1 MIHLLCFL
9 LPPTVALLL
18 SLIIEKKR
26 AVPDTAS
33 DEPDTAKLPFLL
45 IRWAL
50 LAVALYIL
58 TALILVPL
66 DRATVC
72 VAWTGIG
79 IELLYIRFGTT
90 AMLFSALLALLA
102 GVSIPSLRRTL
113 DITGTME
120 APGNGRRKA
129 VTSMLLHG
137 CVLLLLFLT
146 FALIWSLCNYG
157 NISMDEILF
166 HLSIS
171 LKGTSRDI
179 LLGFLLDVILPSA
192 VAFAFF
198 ELLVHAPAKR
208 SCRIQSR
215 RLPALWVQAFPLRAS
230 ALVGLLGVIG
240 WFCFLVVCADQ
251 SFSFFDFVR
260 SQLKTSDFIEQEY
273 VDPRSVSLVFP
284 EQKRNLI
291 TLYVES
297 AETSSQDVEN
307 GGFFETNYIPEMTRI
322 ARENVSFSHSQ
333 KLEGAA
339 IAPACGWTIAGLV
352 AQTTGL
358 PLKMANNERWNN
370 DDSDLQGIDWFLSGA
385 TSLGDLLK
393 ENGYRTVFMAGS
405 DFAFGGRLQYYTQ
418 HGQYEIL
425 DYLRALKDGVIPPD
439 YYVHWGFE
447 DRHLYSWAKE
457 ALTELSRSDQPF
469 HFSMLT
475 VDTHNP
481 AGYLCDLC
489 PDIYPTQFENVLACS
504 SRQLDDFITWCEAQ
518 PFFENTSIVITG
530 DHGSMVPGFYQEGIM
545 DRNHGTTN
553 RKVYNAFINSAAE
566 PVQEENRRFTTL
578 DFFPTTLASIGVS
591 IEGERLGLGTNL
603 FSAVP
608 TLAEEYGY
616 QVFFDELNLK
626 SPFFIEHI
634 LGL

>member
-9 LPPTVALLL
+9 LPPTAALLL
-18 SLIIEKKR
+18 SLFIEKKR
-26 AVPDTAS
+26 AVPAPAS

-113 DITGTME
+113 GITGTAE
-120 APGNGRRKA
+120 APGGRRRSPVA
-129 VTSMLLHG
+129 TLLLHG

-179 LLGFLLDVILPSA
+179 LLGFLLDVILPTA

-230 ALVGLLGVIG
+230 ALVGLLGIIG

-273 VDPRSVSLVFP
+273 VDPRDVSLVFP

-297 AETSSQDVEN
+297 AETSSQDAEN

-425 DYLRALKDGVIPPD
+425 DYNRALEDGVIPPD

-447 DRHLYSWAKE
+447 DRRLYSWAKE

-545 DRNHGTTN
+545 DCNHGTTN
-553 RKVYNAFINSAAE
+553 RKVYNAFINSAVE

>member
-9 LPPTVALLL
+9 LPPTAALLL
-18 SLIIEKKR
+18 SLIIEKRR
-26 AVPDTAS
+26 AVPAPAS
-33 DEPDTAKLPFLL
+33 EQPHITKLPFLL

-50 LAVALYIL
+50 LAITLYIL
-58 TALILVPL
+58 TALVLVPL

-79 IELLYIRFGTT
+79 IELLYIRFGTA
-90 AMLFSALLALLA
+90 AMLFSGLLALLV
-102 GVSIPSLRRTL
+102 GVSAPLISRRL
-113 DITGTME
+113 GITGTM
-120 APGNGRRKA
+120 ASPGVRKKKTA
-129 VTSMLLHG
+129 ASILLHV
-137 CVLLLLFLT
+137 CVWILLFLT
-146 FALIWSLCNYG
+146 FALIWSMCYYS
-157 NISMDEILF
+157 NIAMDEILF

-171 LKGTSRDI
+171 LKGNSRDI
-179 LLGFLLDVILPSA
+179 LLGFLLEVILPA
-192 VAFAFF
+192 AAAIAFF
-198 ELLVHAPAKR
+198 ELLTHAPVKQ
-208 SCRIQSR
+208 SCLIESR
-215 RLPALWVQAFPLRAS
+215 RFPAFWVQAFPLRTS
-230 ALVGLLGVIG
+230 ALVGLLGIIG

-260 SQLKTSDFIEQEY
+260 SQLITSDFIEQEY
-273 VDPRSVSLVFP
+273 VDPRDVSLVFP
-284 EQKRNLI
+284 EPKRNLI
-291 TLYVES
+291 TIYVES
-297 AETSSQDVEN
+297 AETSSQDVKN
-307 GGFFETNYIPEMTRI
+307 GGFFDTNYIPEMTRI

-370 DDSDLQGIDWFLSGA
+370 EDSDLQGIDWFLSGA

-425 DYLRALKDGVIPPD
+425 DYNRALEDGVIPPG

-447 DRHLYSWAKE
+447 DRYLYSWAKE
-457 ALTELSRSDQPF
+457 ALTELSRSNQPF

-489 PDIYPTQFENVLACS
+489 PGIYPTQFENVLACS

-530 DHGSMVPGFYQEGIM
+530 DHGSMAPDFYEEGVM
-545 DRNHGTTN
+545 DRDHGTTN
-553 RKVYNAFINSAAE
+553 RKVYNAYINSAVE

-578 DFFPTTLASIGVS
+578 DFFPTALASIGVS

-616 QVFFDELNLK
+616 QVLFDELNLK

-634 LGL
+634 LEL

>member
-9 LPPTVALLL
+9 LPPTAALLL
-18 SLIIEKKR
+18 SLIIEKRR
-26 AVPDTAS
+26 AVPAPAS
-33 DEPDTAKLPFLL
+33 EQPHITKLPFLL

-50 LAVALYIL
+50 LAITLYIL
-58 TALILVPL
+58 TALVLVPL

-79 IELLYIRFGTT
+79 IELLYIRFGTA
-90 AMLFSALLALLA
+90 AMLFSGLLALLV
-102 GVSIPSLRRTL
+102 GVSAPLIRRRL
-113 DITGTME
+113 GITETAA
-120 APGNGRRKA
+120 APGNGKRKA
-129 VTSMLLHG
+129 VTSILLHG
-137 CVLLLLFLT
+137 CVWILLFLT

-179 LLGFLLDVILPSA
+179 LLGFLLDVILPA
-192 VAFAFF
+192 AAAIAFF
-198 ELLVHAPAKR
+198 ELLTHAPVKQ
-208 SCRIQSR
+208 SCLIESR
-215 RLPALWVQAFPLRAS
+215 RFPALWVQAFPLRTS
-230 ALVGLLGVIG
+230 ALVGLLGIIG

-260 SQLKTSDFIEQEY
+260 SQLITSDFIEQEY
-273 VDPRSVSLVFP
+273 VDPRDVSLVFP
-284 EQKRNLI
+284 KQKRNLI
-291 TLYVES
+291 TIYVES
-297 AETSSQDVEN
+297 AETSSQDAQN
-307 GGFFETNYIPEMTRI
+307 GGFFDTNYIPEMTRI

-339 IAPACGWTIAGLV
+339 IAPSCGWTIAGLV

-370 DDSDLQGIDWFLSGA
+370 EDSDLQGIDWFLSGA

-425 DYLRALKDGVIPPD
+425 DYNRALEDGVIPPG

-447 DRHLYSWAKE
+447 DRYLYSWAKE
-457 ALTELSRSDQPF
+457 ALTELSRSNQPF

-489 PDIYPTQFENVLACS
+489 PGIYPTQFENVLACS

-530 DHGSMVPGFYQEGIM
+530 DHGSMAPDFYEEGVM
-545 DRNHGTTN
+545 DRDHGTTN
-553 RKVYNAFINSAAE
+553 RKVYNAYINSAVE

-578 DFFPTTLASIGVS
+578 DFFPTALASIGVS

-616 QVFFDELNLK
+616 QVLFDELNLK

-634 LGL
+634 LEL

>member
-9 LPPTVALLL
+9 LPPTAVLLL
-18 SLIIEKKR
+18 SLIIDKKR
-26 AVPDTAS
+26 AVPAPAS
-33 DEPDTAKLPFLL
+33 EQPHITKLPFLL

-58 TALILVPL
+58 TALVLVPL

-90 AMLFSALLALLA
+90 AMLFSGLLALLA
-102 GVSIPSLRRTL
+102 GAASPLIRRRL
-113 DITGTME
+113 GITETAA
-120 APGNGRRKA
+120 APGNGKRKT

-137 CVLLLLFLT
+137 CVWILLFLT

-179 LLGFLLDVILPSA
+179 LLGFLLDVILPA
-192 VAFAFF
+192 AAAIAFF
-198 ELLVHAPAKR
+198 ELLTHAPVKQ
-208 SCRIQSR
+208 SCLIESR
-215 RLPALWVQAFPLRAS
+215 RFPALWVQAFPLRVS
-230 ALVGLLGVIG
+230 ALVGLLGIIG

-260 SQLKTSDFIEQEY
+260 SQLITSDFIEQEY
-273 VDPRSVSLVFP
+273 VDPRDVSLVFP

-291 TLYVES
+291 TIYVES
-297 AETSSQDVEN
+297 AETSSQDAEN
-307 GGFFETNYIPEMTRI
+307 GGFFDTNYIPEMTRI

-370 DDSDLQGIDWFLSGA
+370 EDSDLQGIDWFLSGA

-425 DYLRALKDGVIPPD
+425 DYNRALVDGVIPPG

-447 DRHLYSWAKE
+447 DRYLYSWAKE
-457 ALTELSRSDQPF
+457 ALTELSQSGQPF

-530 DHGSMVPGFYQEGIM
+530 DHGSMAPGFYEEGVM
-545 DRNHGTTN
+545 DRDHGTTN
-553 RKVYNAFINSAAE
+553 RKVYNAYINSAVE
-566 PVQEENRRFTTL
+566 PAQEENRRFTTL

>member
-9 LPPTVALLL
+9 LPPTAALLL
-18 SLIIEKKR
+18 SLIIEKR
-26 AVPDTAS
+26 WAVPAPAAAQPHIT
-33 DEPDTAKLPFLL
+33 KLPFLL

-58 TALILVPL
+58 TALVLVPL

-90 AMLFSALLALLA
+90 AMLFSGLLALLV
-102 GVSIPSLRRTL
+102 GVSAPLISRRL
-113 DITGTME
+113 GITGTM
-120 APGNGRRKA
+120 ASPGVRKKKTA
-129 VTSMLLHG
+129 ASILLHG
-137 CVLLLLFLT
+137 CVWILLFLT

-179 LLGFLLDVILPSA
+179 LLGFLLDVILPA
-192 VAFAFF
+192 AAAIAFF
-198 ELLVHAPAKR
+198 ELLTHAPVKQ
-208 SCRIQSR
+208 SCLIESR
-215 RLPALWVQAFPLRAS
+215 RFPALWVQAFPLRTS
-230 ALVGLLGVIG
+230 ALVGLLGIIG

-260 SQLKTSDFIEQEY
+260 SQLITSDFIEQEY
-273 VDPRSVSLVFP
+273 VDPRDVSLVFP
-284 EQKRNLI
+284 EEKRNLI
-291 TLYVES
+291 TIYVES
-297 AETSSQDVEN
+297 AETSSQDAQN
-307 GGFFETNYIPEMTRI
+307 GGFFDTNYIPEMTRI

-370 DDSDLQGIDWFLSGA
+370 EDSDLQGIDWFLSGA

-425 DYLRALKDGVIPPD
+425 DYNRALEDGVIPPG

-447 DRHLYSWAKE
+447 DRYLYSWAKE

-530 DHGSMVPGFYQEGIM
+530 DHGSMAPGFYEEGVM
-545 DRNHGTTN
+545 DRDHGTTN
-553 RKVYNAFINSAAE
+553 RKVYNAYINSAVE

-616 QVFFDELNLK
+616 QVLFDELNLK

>member
-9 LPPTVALLL
+9 LPPTAALLL
-18 SLIIEKKR
+18 SLIIEKR
-26 AVPDTAS
+26 WAVPAPAAAQPHIT
-33 DEPDTAKLPFLL
+33 KLPFLL

-58 TALILVPL
+58 TALVLVPL

-90 AMLFSALLALLA
+90 AMLFSGLLALLV
-102 GVSIPSLRRTL
+102 GVSAPLISRRL
-113 DITGTME
+113 GITGTM
-120 APGNGRRKA
+120 ASPGVRKKKMA
-129 VTSMLLHG
+129 ASILLHG
-137 CVLLLLFLT
+137 CVWILLFLT
-146 FALIWSLCNYG
+146 FALIWSMCYYS
-157 NISMDEILF
+157 NIAMDEILF

-179 LLGFLLDVILPSA
+179 LLGFLLDVILPA
-192 VAFAFF
+192 PAAIAFF
-198 ELLVHAPAKR
+198 ELLTHAPVKQ
-208 SCRIQSR
+208 SCLIESR
-215 RLPALWVQAFPLRAS
+215 RFPALWVQAFPLRVS
-230 ALVGLLGVIG
+230 ALVGLLGIIG

-260 SQLKTSDFIEQEY
+260 SQLITSDFIEQEY
-273 VDPRSVSLVFP
+273 VDPRDVSLVFP

-291 TLYVES
+291 TIYVES
-297 AETSSQDVEN
+297 AETSSQDAEN
-307 GGFFETNYIPEMTRI
+307 GGFFDTNYIPEMTRI

-358 PLKMANNERWNN
+358 PLK
-370 DDSDLQGIDWFLSGA
+370 GIDWFLSGA

-425 DYLRALKDGVIPPD
+425 DYNRALEDGVIPPG

-447 DRHLYSWAKE
+447 DRYLYSWAKE
-457 ALTELSRSDQPF
+457 ALTELSRSNQPF

-530 DHGSMVPGFYQEGIM
+530 DHGSMAPGFYEEGVM
-545 DRNHGTTN
+545 DCNHGTTN
-553 RKVYNAFINSAAE
+553 RKVYNAYINSAVE

-578 DFFPTTLASIGVS
+578 DFFPTALASIGVS

>member
-26 AVPDTAS
+26 AV
-33 DEPDTAKLPFLL
+33 PDTAKLPFLL

-79 IELLYIRFGTT
+79 IELLYIRFGTI

-113 DITGTME
+113 DITGKME
-120 APGNGRRKA
+120 APGNGKRKA
-129 VTSMLLHG
+129 VTSILLHG

-179 LLGFLLDVILPSA
+179 LLGFLLDVILPTA

-230 ALVGLLGVIG
+230 ALVGLLGIIG

-273 VDPRSVSLVFP
+273 VDPRDVSLVFP

-297 AETSSQDVEN
+297 AETSSQDAEN

-545 DRNHGTTN
+545 DRNHGSTN
-553 RKVYNAFINSAAE
+553 RKVYNAFINSAVE